1 MLSHN
6 ILAFLD
12 ISGVHNNIVFL
23 MTSLV
28 IICLALCVI
37 LDIIG
42 GVALALLMVVATMAI
57 TRSSLGNTSKQESST
72 EFKHLLGEYLPTFSS
87 EQELK
92 ESAKKTACS
101 VFIRP
106 AIIEIH
112 ETRET

>member
-1 MLSHN
+1 MFGSFLAMLGYN
-6 ILAFLD
+6 VLAFLD
-12 ISGVHNNIVFL
+12 ISGVHNNIIFL

-28 IICLALCVI
+28 IICMALSVI

-92 ESAKKTACS
+92 ESAKQ
-101 VFIRP
+101 
-106 AIIEIH
+106 
-112 ETRET
+112 TRLLCIYTSCNY